1 MKKIFS
7 IIIINFLFIVID
19 NPVNNNENG
28 ISNDTIPIDWKNI
41 SAIKLPLNP
50 SIFFTFWLSGKM
62 KFGSS
67 GEQLTSDIKRSIE
80 AIISEI
86 PNNSANLFIIKS
98 FILLI

>member
-28 ISNDTIPIDWKNI
+28 IRRDIGIKSDIIPIDWKNI
-41 SAIKLPLNP
+41 SAMKLPLNP
-50 SIFFTFWLSGKM
+50 SKFLISWFSGNI

-67 GEQLTSDIKRSIE
+67 GE
-80 AIISEI
+80 
-86 PNNSANLFIIKS
+86 
-98 FILLI
+98 